1 MRIVRDLARRPIVLV
16 ALLLGLVATA
26 PACRSTSA
34 RPSVSAASTSPPAQ
48 GEPKRERATG
58 EELAR
63 YAERER
69 SAAGLEKFQGGAMDT
84 GTIIIVLLLV
94 IVIILIV

>member
-1 MRIVRDLARRPIVLV
+1 MRIVRNLTRRPIVLV
-16 ALLLGLVATA
+16 ALLLSLSATA

-34 RPSVSAASTSPPAQ
+34 PPPVSAASTSPPARS
-48 GEPKRERATG
+48 EPARERATG

-63 YAERER
+63 YADRER
-69 SAAGLEKFQGGAMDT
+69 SAAGLEKFEGGRIDT
-84 GTIIIVLLLV
+84 ATIVIVLLLV

>member
-1 MRIVRDLARRPIVLV
+1 MRDLVRRPIVLV
-16 ALLLGLVATA
+16 ALLLGLSATA
-26 PACRSTSA
+26 PGCRSTSA
-34 RPSVSAASTSPPAQ
+34 RPSVSAASTSPPAR
-48 GEPKRERATG
+48 GEPARERATG

-69 SAAGLEKFQGGAMDT
+69 GAAGLEKFEGGRIDST
-84 GTIIIVLLLV
+84 TIVIILLLV